1 MADLKGIYET
11 ALQEGKTFILTE
23 EMINSGIKRI
33 DKLNFYKNLS
43 ADDWEN
49 CIDGIIR
56 KPQEVVRALM
66 EYKYDSSVINSAISY
81 GTNSEKTQSQ
91 IKAIESNNL
100 L

>member
-1 MADLKGIYET
+1 MYIFSQT
-11 ALQEGKTFILTE
+11 
-23 EMINSGIKRI
+23 
-33 DKLNFYKNLS
+33 LNWIFYKTLF

-49 CIDGIIR
+49 SIDGIIR

-66 EYKYDSSVINSAISY
+66 EYKYDASVINSAISY

-100 L
+100 LWTILKNVNLLKRRI